1 MSLYEE
7 ARALARQYIDPYAK
21 EMDEKKRFPVELF
34 EELKKTDLL
43 KLIIPKDQGGLG
55 GGLLEHE
62 EVCRAFAQSSAS
74 AGLCYMMHNVA
85 LNAILKKGNDKLKEE
100 VCKDVCENGAF
111 TGLAFSEFGYG
122 TNFIYSTLDVKNDGD
137 QVIID
142 GRKSMVTSA
151 THATYYLVLTPSSTG
166 EGIETYIVKK
176 DDPGVTFEMDEWDGL
191 GMRGNVSCPMTMKN
205 VTLTKTDRLVGE
217 PGKGMDVSSNHV
229 SPMFVTGL
237 AGVYSG
243 LCQHI
248 LEVITNWSLNRKF
261 PDGRAL
267 CNLDT
272 VQIHLAEAYTLT
284 NASVAAA
291 QRAARSGDA
300 GEPDA
305 LLKILAGRIMA
316 ARSAIQVANLAMQIG
331 GGKIYNK
338 STCIE
343 QLLRDAYAGQIMAP
357 SVDVLLLWL
366 ARGMTG
372 QELH

>member
-7 ARALARQYIDPYAK
+7 ARALARQYIEPYAHD
-21 EMDEKKRFPVELF
+21 MDENKRFPIEFF
-34 EELKKTDLL
+34 EALKKTDFL

-85 LNAILKKGNDKLKEE
+85 LNAILHKGSDSLKQE
-100 VCKDVCENGAF
+100 VYEDICENGAF
-111 TGLAFSEFGYG
+111 AGLAFSEFGYG
-122 TNFIYSTLDVKNDGD
+122 TNFVLSTTDVKDMGD
-137 QVIID
+137 TVVIN

-151 THATYYLVLTPSSTG
+151 TYATYYLILTPSTTG
-166 EGIETYIVKK
+166 EDVENYVVKK
-176 DDPGVTFEMDEWDGL
+176 DDPGVTFEMEEWDGL
-191 GMRGNVSCPMTMKN
+191 GMRGNVSCPMTMKDL
-205 VTLTKTDRLVGE
+205 TLSKKDRMIGE
-217 PGKGMDVSSNHV
+217 PGKGHEVSAAYAT
-229 SPMFVTGL
+229 PMFVTGL

-243 LCQHI
+243 LCQHT
-248 LEVITNWSLNRKF
+248 LEVITQWSLNRKF

-291 QRAARSGDA
+291 QAAGRAGDA
-300 GEPDA
+300 KDPDA
-305 LLKILAGRIMA
+305 MRKILAGRIMA
-316 ARSAIQVANLAMQIG
+316 SRSAIQVANLAMQIG

-357 SVDVLLLWL
+357 SVDVLLLML
-366 ARGMTG
+366 AQDITG
-372 QELH
+372 QN

>member
-1 MSLYEE
+1 MNLYDQARSL
-7 ARALARQYIDPYAK
+7 AHQYIDPYAK
-21 EMDEKKRFPVELF
+21 EMDENKRFPVELF
-34 EELKKTDLL
+34 EELKNTDLL
-43 KLIIPKDQGGLG
+43 KLVIPKDQGGLG

-85 LNAILKKGNDKLKEE
+85 LNAILKKGNEKLKHE
-100 VCKDVCENGAF
+100 VCTDVCENGAF
-111 TGLAFSEFGYG
+111 TGLAFSEFGTG
-122 TNFIYSTLDVKNDGD
+122 TNFIHSTLEVKNEGD
-137 QVIID
+137 TFVIN

-151 THATYYLVLTPSSTG
+151 TYASYYLVLTPSSTG

-176 DDPGVTFEMDEWDGL
+176 DDPGVTFEIEEWDGI
-191 GMRGNVSCPMTMKN
+191 GMRGNVSCPMTMKDLEIN
-205 VTLTKTDRLVGE
+205 KKDRLVGE
-217 PGKGMDVSSNHV
+217 PGQGMDVSSNHV

-284 NASVAAA
+284 NASVAVAE
-291 QRAARSGDA
+291 RAARSGDA

-305 LLKILAGRIMA
+305 LSKILAGRIMA
-316 ARSAIQVANLAMQIG
+316 ARSAVQVANLAMQIG

-338 STCIE
+338 NTCIE

-372 QELH
+372 QDLH